1 MNSSFDTK
9 TLLQQ
14 FEMHRANNKSIAK
27 RYLILEIVTS
37 VPGIRYRDLLRITK
51 FNNGTLSYHL
61 LRLEKK
67 LMIRKLRSEKGHVAS
82 FYPYDFQIE
91 EAITLGYLRIKTT
104 RQILMLLNDKGK
116 YSFSEIVTHIN
127 KTPSTTSWH
136 LKRLVKSN
144 IVAKTT
150 NKQNCEFLLINPQLV
165 EKLLYPPKTDAC
177 FDCGIDNGNFGND
190 KHSYYE

>member
-1 MNSSFDTK
+1 MMNSSFDNK

-14 FEMHRANNKSIAK
+14 FEMHRANSKSIAK

-82 FYPYDFQIE
+82 FYPYEFQIE

-104 RQILMLLNDKGK
+104 RQILILLNSKRIA
-116 YSFSEIVTHIN
+116 SFSEIVAYIH
-127 KTPSTTSWH
+127 KAPSTTSWH
-136 LKRLVKSN
+136 LKRLVESN
-144 IVAKTT
+144 IVTKTT
-150 NKQNCEFLLINPQLV
+150 NKQNCEFSLSNPQMI
-165 EKLLYPPKTDAC
+165 EKLIYHCKTDTC
-177 FDCGIDNGNFGND
+177 FDCALDNG
-190 KHSYYE
+190 